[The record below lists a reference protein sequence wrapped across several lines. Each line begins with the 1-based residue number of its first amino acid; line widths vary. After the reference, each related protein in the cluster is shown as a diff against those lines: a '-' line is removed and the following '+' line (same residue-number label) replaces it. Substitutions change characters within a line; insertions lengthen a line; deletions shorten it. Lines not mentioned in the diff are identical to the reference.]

1 MTRHSVLVALAA
13 VFCLAAACS
22 DDGAG
27 GDYEFGDTGG
37 GSGYGPGAD
46 VISPADAWAPRPDTG
61 DEPPPPEREQE
72 FQPPA
77 AGDSFVFVLHPA
89 REQAIVI
96 DARSLRVTL
105 ASVGLRPTV
114 LATAPGHDTA
124 VVINAGGDDLSV
136 LHARFDGTTVTNV
149 PAVPG
154 VNRLALSPDGRHAV
168 AFFSYESF
176 DALAAG
182 QPVGS
187 LQSVT
192 VARLDRD
199 AVRSVEVGTGFHP
212 TSVAFSEDGAAAF
225 VVTEEGVTAIPLGE
239 EDLPDIGVL
248 PTIPVTAD
256 PLEAALEREVL
267 VTPDGALAVV
277 RTLGQS
283 ALSLVDLGTGA
294 ITRYDLPGEPT
305 DVDLTPDGET
315 VLVMMRAAGT
325 ALLARLAD
333 IRESAGAFRTLDLSG
348 VPMGAAVMSPAGDTA
363 LLYTTVDDVEALLRL
378 DLVTETIRPIRLQK
392 TVRAVAYG
400 PTGARAVVLHRRSG
414 ATPLPTL
421 PLDAFVDASEAF
433 SVVDLGAAV
442 ARLQLVDHAPGAVAY
457 SPDGGRL
464 YVLLPDPTGVAPAVA
479 DVDLLTLMGV
489 ERPLASPPVAVQPVP
504 AAGKVAVS
512 QEHPTGRITFFDV
525 ETGESETLTGFELG
539 GLVD

>member
-1 MTRHSVLVALAA
+1 MARPSTLLLALGALLWLAA
-13 VFCLAAACS
+13 GCA
-22 DDGAG
+22 DDGAADESG
-27 GDYEFGDTGG
+27 GGGVRRDASGGWYPSDAGG
-37 GSGYGPGAD
+37 GS
-46 VISPADAWAPRPDTG
+46 ADANLSRPDAG
-61 DEPPPPEREQE
+61 DPPPPEREQE
-72 FQPPA
+72 FQAPA
-77 AGDSFVFVLHPA
+77 AGNHFVFVLHPA
-89 REQAIVI
+89 REQVIVV

-105 ASVGLRPTV
+105 AAVGLRPTV
-114 LATAPGHDTA
+114 LATAPGHDVA
-124 VVINAGGDDLSV
+124 VVINAGGHDLSV
-136 LHARFDGTTVTNV
+136 LRARFDGTRVTNV

-168 AFFSYESF
+168 AFFSF
-176 DALAAG
+176 DALEPG

-192 VARLDRD
+192 VARLAADD
-199 AVRSVEVGTGFHP
+199 VQAVEVGTGFHP
-212 TSVAFSEDGAAAF
+212 ISVAFSDDGGAAY
-225 VVTEEGVTAIPLGE
+225 VVTEEGVTAVPLTG
-239 EDLPDIGVL
+239 DLPDIGVL
-248 PTIPVTAD
+248 PTTPVTAN

-267 VTPDGALAVV
+267 VTPDGSLAIV

-294 ITRYDLPGEPT
+294 ITRFDLPGEPT

-315 VLVMMRAAGT
+315 VLVMLRAAQT
-325 ALLARLAD
+325 ALLGRVAD
-333 IRESAGAFRTLDLSG
+333 IRVGAAAFRTVDLGG
-348 VPMGAAVMSPAGDTA
+348 VPMGAAVISPAGDTA

-378 DLVTETIRPIRLQK
+378 ELTAATLRPIRLQK

-400 PTGARAVVLHRRSG
+400 PTGARAVVLHRTSG
-414 ATPLPTL
+414 AAALPTL
-421 PLDAFVDASEAF
+421 PLDAFVDASQAF

-442 ARLQLVDHAPGAVAY
+442 ARLQLVDHAPGDIAF
-457 SPDGGRL
+457 SPGGARL
-464 YVLLPDPTGVAPAVA
+464 YVLLPDPLGVAPAVA

-489 ERPLASPPVAVQPVP
+489 ERPLASPPIAIQPVP

-525 ETGESETLTGFELG
+525 ESGASETLTGFELG